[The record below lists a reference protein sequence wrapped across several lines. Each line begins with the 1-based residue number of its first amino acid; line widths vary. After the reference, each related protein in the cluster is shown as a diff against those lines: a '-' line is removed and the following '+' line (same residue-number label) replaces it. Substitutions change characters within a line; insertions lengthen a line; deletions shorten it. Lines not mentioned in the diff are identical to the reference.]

1 MSNLGK
7 RAASI
12 VKRTASTAVP
22 IQHHPAIAAT
32 TTQKRVVQEQHDA
45 APVKPYSKIPGPW
58 GGIPFI
64 GNSWRFA
71 PFIGKKK
78 KKGGAKIINF
88 SLKVITKLVNWIRS

>member
-1 MSNLGK
+1 MSNITK

-22 IQHHPAIAAT
+22 IHHAEISAPSAT
-32 TTQKRVVQEQHDA
+32 PKYIQEIHESE
-45 APVKPYSKIPGPW
+45 VKPYSKIPGPW

-71 PFIGKKK
+71 PFIGEMRYF
-78 KKGGAKIINF
+78 IE
-88 SLKVITKLVNWIRS
+88 